1 MEIGNWGGGPVLF
14 PRLDMLEIVVV
25 DDHKAVRS
33 ALKVFLSGLGAV
45 VHECSDAYHALEVII
60 RHQPALVVSDIA
72 MPDKDGFELL
82 QEIRS
87 LDLSQKVAV
96 IAITGLSRPLDQ
108 IRAPAAGFDAVL
120 IKPFTP
126 DALLRVIS
134 EVLEL

>member
-1 MEIGNWGGGPVLF
+1 MF
-14 PRLDMLEIVVV
+14 PRLDKLQIVVV

-33 ALKVFLSGLGAV
+33 ALSMFLSGLGAV
-45 VHECSDAYHALEVII
+45 VHECSDAEHALELVV

-96 IAITGLSRPLDQ
+96 IAITGLSRPPDQ
-108 IRAPAAGFDAVL
+108 IRAPAAGFDALL

-126 DALLRVIS
+126 DALIRVIS
-134 EVLEL
+134 EVLEV

>member
-1 MEIGNWGGGPVLF
+1 M
-14 PRLDMLEIVVV
+14 
-25 DDHKAVRS
+25 S
-33 ALKVFLSGLGAV
+33 APMSATP
-45 VHECSDAYHALEVII
+45 LEVVI

-87 LDLSQKVAV
+87 LDLSQKVPV

-108 IRAPAAGFDAVL
+108 IRVPAAGFDAIL

-134 EVLEL
+134 EVLEV

>member
-1 MEIGNWGGGPVLF
+1 MRTMPW
-14 PRLDMLEIVVV
+14 
-25 DDHKAVRS
+25 K
-33 ALKVFLSGLGAV
+33 
-45 VHECSDAYHALEVII
+45 VII

-87 LDLSQKVAV
+87 LDLSQKVPV

-126 DALLRVIS
+126 EALLRVIR
-134 EVLEL
+134 EVLEV

>member
-1 MEIGNWGGGPVLF
+1 
-14 PRLDMLEIVVV
+14 LDKLQIVVV

-33 ALKVFLSGLGAV
+33 ALRVFLSGLGAV
-45 VHECSDAYHALEVII
+45 VHERSDADHALELVV

-87 LDLSQKVAV
+87 LDLSQKVPV

-108 IRAPAAGFDAVL
+108 IRAPAAGFDALL

-126 DALLRVIS
+126 EALIQVIS

>member
-1 MEIGNWGGGPVLF
+1 MEIGWRTCLF

-45 VHECSDAYHALEVII
+45 VHECSNAYHALEVII

-87 LDLSQKVAV
+87 LDLSQKAAV
-96 IAITGLSRPLDQ
+96 ICNNRTKQATRPNTSA
-108 IRAPAAGFDAVL
+108 RCWV
-120 IKPFTP
+120 
-126 DALLRVIS
+126 
-134 EVLEL
+134 

>member
-1 MEIGNWGGGPVLF
+1 MRTTPW
-14 PRLDMLEIVVV
+14 R
-25 DDHKAVRS
+25 RS
-33 ALKVFLSGLGAV
+33 FAN
-45 VHECSDAYHALEVII
+45 
-60 RHQPALVVSDIA
+60 QPALVVSDIA

-87 LDLSQKVAV
+87 LDLPQKIPV

-108 IRAPAAGFDAVL
+108 IRAPAAGFDALL

-134 EVLEL
+134 EVLEV